1 MQKERII
8 KYTTVDEQ
16 IEKLLSRGLE
26 INDLCSRKAH
36 SIWILQYNKQ
46 L

>member
-16 IEKLLSRGLE
+16 IEKLLLRGLE
-26 INDLCSRKAH
+26 IETMKKSL
-36 SIWILQYNKQ
+36 
-46 L
+46 

>member
-26 INDLCSRKAH
+26 INDLIYVLLAKS
-36 SIWILQYNKQ
+36 SLNMDITI
-46 L
+46 